1 MNLIVALQPII
12 ALFYLSFIF
21 PREQN
26 WNQGSMK
33 LWSDIKV
40 LKRLTRYRMRT
51 RGLELEIATN
61 DVFNDTT

>member
-1 MNLIVALQPII
+1 MNLIVALQTII

-33 LWSDIKV
+33 PWSDIKV